1 MLNLNA
7 HARRAESLDLC
18 LQPCDQH
25 AMAGPLFSQLNRGT
39 QHREPL
45 LPPTGLSMPM
55 KLEEDVLVF
64 LKPDCVQ
71 RCEHSMLKSAR
82 WSRMNPKGSTATR
95 RPAPEMPFR
104 VLGVLLLPP
113 DDESSAPLSEVPSS
127 SPPGLS
133 SPASKLLSIC
143 FSVSFQEFLIA
154 ASSQRSIISVSQ
166 WGVAQGFLVRF
177 QARAKQT

>member
-25 AMAGPLFSQLNRGT
+25 ATAGPLFSQLNRGP

-45 LPPTGLSMPM
+45 LPPTGILMLM

-64 LKPDCVQ
+64 FKHYCVQ
-71 RCEHSMLKSAR
+71 RCEHSMLKSAC

-127 SPPGLS
+127 SSPGLS
-133 SPASKLLSIC
+133 SVASKLLSIC
-143 FSVSFQEFLIA
+143 FSVSFQELIA